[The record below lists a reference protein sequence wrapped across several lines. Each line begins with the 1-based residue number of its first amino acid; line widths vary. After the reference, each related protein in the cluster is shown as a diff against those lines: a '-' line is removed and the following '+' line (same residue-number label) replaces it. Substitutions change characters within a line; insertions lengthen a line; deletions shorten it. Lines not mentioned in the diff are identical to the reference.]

1 MGSWSFRA
9 LAANLAATAFAA
21 LALLGAAPTGA
32 TFITTLPSGADVWL
46 DGTYMGHTPLL
57 VDALTVGAHR
67 LMLTRTGWT
76 PEDLAIAIAPGQT
89 QTTSLVLVRDGT
101 AGDGTGSIAIRSM
114 SRDGAPADRV
124 EAVTIDGQPVSPAKD
139 GSYAAPAGM
148 HDVTITDAQGKQTR
162 TVTVYPQTRT
172 EVVLSTDEAPRS
184 IVIAPADDY
193 LPASAFHLD
202 GTRLVVRYGGHEVVA
217 HIGTTTYTIDRHAVS
232 YDAPPTLIR
241 NRVYLPLELLTMLT
255 LRDKK

>member
-9 LAANLAATAFAA
+9 PSANLAALAFAA
-21 LALLGAAPTGA
+21 VALLGAAPTGA
-32 TFITTLPSGADVWL
+32 VFVTTLPSGADVWV
-46 DGTYMGHTPLL
+46 DGTYVGRSPVI
-57 VDALTVGAHR
+57 VDALTAGAHH
-67 LMLTRTGWT
+67 LTLTRTGWT
-76 PEDLAIAIAPGQT
+76 PEDLAVAIAPAQT
-89 QTTSLVLVRDGT
+89 QTTAVVLVRDGKT
-101 AGDGTGSIAIRSM
+101 PEVAGTIAIHST
-114 SRDGAPADRV
+114 DRV
-124 EAVTIDGQPVSPAKD
+124 AGVTIDGQPAVPAKD
-139 GSYAAPAGM
+139 GTIAVSAGT
-148 HDVTITDAQGKQTR
+148 HDVTIDVPQGKQTR

-172 EVVLSTDEAPRS
+172 DVVLGADAAPRS

-202 GTRLVVRYGGHEVVA
+202 GTRLVVRYGGHDVIA
-217 HIGTTTYTIDRHAVS
+217 HLGTTTYTIDQHVAT

>member
-9 LAANLAATAFAA
+9 PSANLAALAFAA
-21 LALLGAAPTGA
+21 VALLGAAPTGA
-32 TFITTLPSGADVWL
+32 VFVTTLPSGADVWV
-46 DGTYMGHTPLL
+46 DGTYVGRSPVI
-57 VDALTVGAHR
+57 VDALTAGAHH
-67 LMLTRTGWT
+67 LTLTRTGWT
-76 PEDLAIAIAPGQT
+76 PEDLAVAIVQAQT
-89 QTTSLVLVRDGT
+89 QTTAVVLVRDGKT
-101 AGDGTGSIAIRSM
+101 PEVAGTIAIHS
-114 SRDGAPADRV
+114 ADRV
-124 EAVTIDGQPVSPAKD
+124 AGVTIDGQPAVPAKD
-139 GSYAAPAGM
+139 GTIAVSAGT
-148 HDVTITDAQGKQTR
+148 HDVTIDVPQGKQTR

-172 EVVLSTDEAPRS
+172 DVVLGADAAPRS

-202 GTRLVVRYGGHEVVA
+202 GTRLVVRYGGHDVIA
-217 HIGTTTYTIDRHAVS
+217 HLGTTTYTIDQHVAT